1 MRAVVCTRLGD
12 ASKPFGTPDAP
23 LALVDDQP
31 RQQLPSKG
39 VRIRVSAGALN
50 FADALMVKGTYQEK
64 PPLPFIPGSECSG
77 TVIEVGMRVSCTK

>member
-12 ASKPFGTPDAP
+12 ASKPFGSPDAP

-77 TVIEVGMRVSCTK
+77 TVIEVRTRVSCTK